1 MTSIYGDPAVIRRIE
16 ARTSF
21 QKITSNGTVAAAIM
35 VLAALVAVAVA
46 NSDAYEAVHEF
57 LEAPLTLGVGSFA
70 VSISVEAFVNDFLMA
85 IFFLL
90 VGVELKYEL
99 TVGVLTE
106 PRQAAA
112 PCSPPAAVSHARPSS
127 SFSSTRWEGGTQR
140 AGRFPLPQTSRLP
153 LGS

>member
-46 NSDAYEAVHEF
+46 NSDAYDAVHEF

-90 VGVELKYEL
+90 VGVELKYEF
-99 TVGVLTE
+99 TVGQL
-106 PRQAAA
+106 R
-112 PCSPPAAVSHARPSS
+112 RPG
-127 SFSSTRWEGGTQR
+127 W
-140 AGRFPLPQTSRLP
+140 
-153 LGS
+153 